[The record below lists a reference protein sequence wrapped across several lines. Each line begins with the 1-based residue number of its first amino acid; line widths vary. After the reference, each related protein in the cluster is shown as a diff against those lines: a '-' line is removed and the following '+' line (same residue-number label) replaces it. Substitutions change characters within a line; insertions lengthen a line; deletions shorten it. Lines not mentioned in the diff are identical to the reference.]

1 MSTLGHKQN
10 MEKDTKTKHHT
21 AVGYSHREK
30 VMTNQKLHPTF
41 ASSFLLYRLL
51 VPPYPEAVLVLASP
65 FELED
70 EE

>member
-10 MEKDTKTKHHT
+10 IKNDTETKRHT
-21 AVGYSHREK
+21 AVGYSQREGDDK
-30 VMTNQKLHPTF
+30 SETLHPTF

-51 VPPYPEAVLVLASP
+51 VPPYPEAVLVLESA

-70 EE
+70 AE